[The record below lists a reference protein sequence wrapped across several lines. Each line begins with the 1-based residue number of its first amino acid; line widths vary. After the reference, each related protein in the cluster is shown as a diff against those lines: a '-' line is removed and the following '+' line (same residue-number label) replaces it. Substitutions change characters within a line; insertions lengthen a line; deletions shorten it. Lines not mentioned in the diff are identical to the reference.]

1 MFCPISSGTS
11 FVLQCPGEARGRSKK
26 EAHQHTH
33 TKNQKTTHHTNTTT
47 HFFNC
52 FHLRPTWGTYV
63 LCSNCAHFILGW
75 PTYPGERENVGKL
88 GPPSPQTGPAWCLQQ
103 FPFSGAT
110 DLPGVPCLDV
120 ITSPGAWYPGA
131 FTEDDGQRQ

>member
-11 FVLQCPGEARGRSKK
+11 FVLQCPGEARGRSEK
-26 EAHQHTH
+26 EAHQHT
-33 TKNQKTTHHTNTTT
+33 QKTKKQHITQTQQHAFLI
-47 HFFNC
+47 FFTC
-52 FHLRPTWGTYV
+52 GQ
-63 LCSNCAHFILGW
+63 
-75 PTYPGERENVGKL
+75 PGERTYSAQIVRILFWVGNVGWRERECREIRSS
-88 GPPSPQTGPAWCLQQ
+88 SPQTGPAWCLQQ